1 MSSVHDGSWVCLCLP
16 IVHEKLC
23 LGNDRRTRCSGSSL
37 QLWSGELLTDF
48 SVWRERGKEGKK
60 ERNNRRNKSQSLTE
74 DCSRANN
81 KYNKYSYQSRKAS
94 SWKRD
99 LDSTRVSPVHQLMI
113 HSCLRLVTDNCSVKS
128 ESVLRQYLD
137 NKVQLHEVLGQ
148 NAQMGNPSMGM
159 SQYRHEGPQ
168 KKEPHWH
175 SSEHV
180 TSVEVMDWEQLLIA
194 LYQFCR

>member
-16 IVHEKLC
+16 IVHGKLC

-48 SVWRERGKEGKK
+48 SVWRKRGKEGKK
-60 ERNNRRNKSQSLTE
+60 ERNNRRDKSQSLTE

-81 KYNKYSYQSRKAS
+81 KHNKYSYQSRKAS

-128 ESVLRQYLD
+128 ESVLHNIWTTRFNYMKSWARMLKWGIPPWEFLSTGMKDHRRTNLIGTQ
-137 NKVQLHEVLGQ
+137 V
-148 NAQMGNPSMGM
+148 SML
-159 SQYRHEGPQ
+159 R
-168 KKEPHWH
+168 
-175 SSEHV
+175 
-180 TSVEVMDWEQLLIA
+180 L
-194 LYQFCR
+194 